1 MSNEHEV
8 IRLTKEALDLLTTA
22 VHFDKA
28 NSLVGACD
36 FYDLAILNIDEVLN
50 KLTPYSPIWNSLMSK
65 RTMYD
70 ARLEYLRDLEN
81 SKFDFS
87 SLSLGLESESDISK
101 SPTRSKK
108 RRQSHV
114 PFEDLHIEPPI
125 VIDDDDDG
133 SNSSNNNNINI
144 ENPNRRIVYEPPPTS
159 TIKTSYWQLRIIAN
173 TIEHGGYLTPTLYV
187 PKNLWSQFGVKF
199 SGLSAKTAAFQT
211 IVSNLNNHLSIVD
224 IPVGDENTIED
235 ENTQLN
241 LLQNLRNAHAAL
253 KSILEEFN
261 NLQNQLSKPFPFI
274 RETVKEKDEIVL
286 NTSTQKGQVSR
297 ITNMV
302 SALSKNVRKYAEVG
316 YQRLGTIPVRLSEED
331 FTAFTTLTS
340 HLCDRCQLLDKWNDS
355 IESLRDL
362 AIRKLNRVN
371 EGQIQT
377 ALISAIE
384 NCLGELHK
392 ISLFF
397 RDVVCEMLL
406 RDIETLLTRYLSK
419 MRKSFSRMYWDD
431 DLD

>member
-1 MSNEHEV
+1 MMNEHEV
-8 IRLTKEALDLLTTA
+8 LRLTREALDLLTTA
-22 VHFDKA
+22 VHFDKS

-50 KLTPYSPIWNSLMSK
+50 KLTPYSPIWNSLMAR

-70 ARLEYLRDLEN
+70 SRLEYLRDLEN

-87 SLSLGLESESDISK
+87 NISLGLESESDISK
-101 SPTRSKK
+101 SPTRASRK

-114 PFEDLHIEPPI
+114 AFEDLHIESPNI
-125 VIDDDDDG
+125 IND
-133 SNSSNNNNINI
+133 NNIEVKKTI
-144 ENPNRRIVYEPPPTS
+144 SYESPPSS

-173 TIEHGGYLTPTLYV
+173 TIDDGGYLTPNLYV
-187 PKNLWSQFGVKF
+187 PKNLWTQYGVKF

-211 IVSNLNNHLSIVD
+211 IISNLNSHLCILD
-224 IPVGDENTIED
+224 LPLGNEDTIND

-274 RETVKEKDEIVL
+274 RETVKEKDDIVINSSL
-286 NTSTQKGQVSR
+286 QKGQVSR

-340 HLCDRCQLLDKWNDS
+340 HLCDRCQLFDKWNDS
-355 IESLRDL
+355 IESLREL
-362 AIRKLNRVN
+362 TIRKLDRDN

-377 ALISAIE
+377 ALVSAIE